1 MFVKVRLICFF
12 VFLCFANCYSQA
24 GASSCA
30 ELEANFQLYQ
40 TCATNIPFQN
50 STGGNSENFNPS
62 CIPTAF
68 VGPTW
73 FFLEVQAS
81 GDIVL
86 QISQENTSGVGTDV
100 DFVLWG
106 PFPNLTNICS
116 QLDTTTEVSC
126 SYAPDSVEIVN
137 LPNGIAGEFYVLLI
151 DNYSGEP
158 GTIAVSQI
166 GGSGLTNC
174 DFLSSV
180 KIVDTAL
187 NTITQLDYCKPNTK
201 DLVANID
208 ASDFPGLP
216 ANLRFNYQ
224 WFKDGILV
232 STITNST
239 SNTNT
244 FSASET
250 GIYKVETSAYDST
263 DPTVIIANLTISRD
277 EIELKFH
284 TIPTITITNTATQ
297 CLATNPILQSS
308 ITNQTSLNTTIDI
321 LSYQWFFNGN
331 PIPGANSISY
341 TPTLP
346 GNYYLTVTNNPCI
359 SAVSNTITIIQ
370 NPVGTISNTQSI
382 CEGNSYSITSS
393 ISNSTSLSSISY
405 QWIKDGS
412 IIPGANTSTY
422 AVSSL
427 VQNVNTTSNYTLQI
441 IEQNTCAFTTNNVA
455 VTINANPVL
464 SSTPV
469 SLKQCDFISPN
480 NDGIANINLS
490 QAYDAITN
498 TTSGLTL
505 YYYQDVALTIP
516 ILNPLNYSN
525 TISPFGQTIYV
536 KAINENNIPNCASTN
551 TALINLIVNPTSVS
565 FYPNIAAVCPEL
577 NLNYGLINFDAQR
590 ALIKNTFFPSI
601 LVDIAFYLNA
611 VDASL
616 ENNPLNNTSQI
627 PMGISTIYTR
637 IETNNSCDGIGQFFV
652 EVKAA
657 PLQNNLS
664 DINLCITDSFLLSS
678 KNTEAQAGQSASV
691 QASYFYSFSDARL
704 NSNQINQN
712 NPLPL
717 NNGVTTLYC
726 RLFDSITQCFSI
738 VDFTITVYPNP
749 VIFNPL
755 PIKLCGNL
763 SANFDLTI
771 RIPSITG
778 NNPNYQVTFYETL
791 ADLNAG
797 IFINNATNYLS
808 VTKRIFIKVMDP
820 TGNFCSSTT
829 NLDLVV
835 LEIPGANTNPTP
847 IENCSISGFYT
858 FDLTSAET
866 QMAGTT
872 ALSAIDFKYYIN
884 FSDAVNDNSNF
895 ISNTSNFT
903 NTNIDYQKIYV
914 RLNSKI
920 NFDSETNRACFSILE
935 LELFIRP
942 FPVNKLLDT
951 PYIIC
956 VTNEGVILNPVTI
969 DTKLSMSDYSF
980 IWYTSFDGT
989 IGTEILGETNAT
1001 YTTFVEGNYSVRI
1014 TNTTNSSLCSSVFN
1028 FTTLKSAV
1036 PFSITANPGELIA
1049 FGTDNTFTAQVI
1061 PATNNFLYA
1070 LDDSSWQTSPV
1081 FTNVPLGV
1089 HTLTVTDLYFCSELS
1104 TTVIVADYP
1113 KYFTPNGDGYN
1124 DIWKIGGATIFDSME
1139 VYIFDRYGKLLKQI
1153 DPYESGW
1160 NGTFNGRL
1168 LPSDDYWF
1176 KIIYEKNQI
1185 KKEFMSHFTLKR

>member
-1 MFVKVRLICFF
+1 MFVKVRLICIF
-12 VFLCFANCYSQA
+12 VFLCFATCYSQA

-50 STGGNSENFNPS
+50 STGGNSENFNS
-62 CIPTAF
+62 TCIPTAF

-106 PFPNLTNICS
+106 PFPNLTNICN

-151 DNYSGEP
+151 DNYSGQP

-187 NTITQLDYCKPNTK
+187 NTITQLEYCKPDTK

-208 ASDFPGLP
+208 ASDFPGLL
-216 ANLRFNYQ
+216 ADLRFNYK

-244 FSASET
+244 FSASDS
-250 GIYKVETSAYDST
+250 GVYKVETSAYDST
-263 DPTVIIANLTISRD
+263 DPTVVIANLTISSD
-277 EIELKFH
+277 EITLKFH
-284 TIPTITITNTATQ
+284 TNPIITITNTATQ
-297 CLATNPILQSS
+297 CLATNPILQST

-331 PIPGANSISY
+331 PIPGANSISF

-346 GNYYLTVTNNPCI
+346 GNYYLSVTNNPCI
-359 SAVSNTITIIQ
+359 SVVSNTITIIQ
-370 NPVGTISNTQSI
+370 NPVGTISNNQTI

-393 ISNSTSLSSISY
+393 ISNNASLSSISY
-405 QWIKDGS
+405 QWIKDGVT
-412 IIPGANTSTY
+412 IPGATNSTY

-427 VQNVNTTSNYTLQI
+427 VQNINSTSNYSLQI
-441 IEQNTCAFTTNNVA
+441 IEQNTCTVTTNNVA
-455 VTINANPVL
+455 ITINANPVVTT
-464 SSTPV
+464 TPV
-469 SLKQCDFISPN
+469 SLKQCDYISPN
-480 NDGIANINLS
+480 NDGVATINLA
-490 QAYDAITN
+490 QVYDAITN
-498 TTSGLTL
+498 STPGLTL

-536 KAINENNIPNCASTN
+536 KALNENNIPNCTSTN

-565 FYPNIAAVCPEL
+565 FYPNIATVCPEL

-601 LVDIAFYLNA
+601 PVDISFYLNA

-627 PMGISTIYTR
+627 PVGISTIFTR

-664 DINLCITDSFLLSS
+664 DINLCITDSYVLSS
-678 KNTEAQAGQSASV
+678 KNAEALASQNASV

-712 NPLPL
+712 IPLPL
-717 NNGVTTLYC
+717 VTGLTTLYC

-755 PIKLCGNL
+755 PIKLCGNS
-763 SANFDLTI
+763 SATFNLTI

-778 NNPNYQVTFYETL
+778 NNPIYQVTFYESL
-791 ADLNAG
+791 ADLNTG
-797 IFINNATNYLS
+797 VFINNVTNYPS
-808 VTKRIFIKVMDP
+808 VTKRIFVKVIDP

-835 LEIPGANTNPTP
+835 LETPGANTNPTP
-847 IENCSISGFYT
+847 LENCSTSGFYT

-866 QMAGTT
+866 QMAG
-872 ALSAIDFKYYIN
+872 AAVLSTIDFKYFIN
-884 FSDAVNDNSNF
+884 LSDAVNNNSNT
-895 ISNTSNFT
+895 ISNTTNFT
-903 NTNIDYQKIYV
+903 NTSIDYQKIYV

-935 LELFIRP
+935 LELLVRP
-942 FPVNKLLDT
+942 FPENKLLET

-956 VTNEGVILNPVTI
+956 VTNEDVVLNPAII

-980 IWYTSFDGT
+980 IWYSSFDGT
-989 IGTEILGETNAT
+989 IGTEILGETNAS
-1001 YTTFVEGNYSVRI
+1001 YTTSIEGNYSVRI

-1028 FTTLKSAV
+1028 FTTLKSLV

-1061 PATNNFLYA
+1061 PASNNFLYA
-1070 LDDSSWQTSPV
+1070 LDDSGWQTSPV

-1089 HTLTVTDLYFCSELS
+1089 HTLTVTDLYFCSQLS

-1124 DIWKIGGATIFDSME
+1124 DIWKIGGATIFDSMA